1 MGVRPVADFRCECE
15 FEGAPEMEKVR
26 IGMTDST
33 FFICREVTSH
43 FGHVPFVERLVEG
56 FWTVSKG
63 VHRSP
68 RPGRGLGLRRTRS
81 FRRKGS
87 GARYVSIDL

>member
-33 FFICREVTSH
+33 FFLSVARLRHILDTFHLSS
-43 FGHVPFVERLVEG
+43 GWLKDSGRLVRG
-56 FWTVSKG
+56 YTAA
-63 VHRSP
+63 
-68 RPGRGLGLRRTRS
+68 PGPGE
-81 FRRKGS
+81 
-87 GARYVSIDL
+87 A

>member
-33 FFICREVTSH
+33 FFLSVARLRLG
-43 FGHVPFVERLVEG
+43 FGP
-56 FWTVSKG
+56 SKG
-63 VHRSP
+63 
-68 RPGRGLGLRRTRS
+68 
-81 FRRKGS
+81 
-87 GARYVSIDL
+87 